1 MAKKEQKEKSIE
13 ETLWE
18 SANKL
23 RGSVEP
29 SEYKHVVLSLIFLK
43 YAFDR
48 FVERRDELIAEGKE
62 AFVNQPVFYN
72 AKNVFY
78 LSEAS
83 RWDYL
88 MENAKQND
96 IAIKID
102 AALAQV
108 EKDNLALKG
117 ALPSNY
123 YSGLGLDRTKLASL
137 LDVIG
142 KIDTQK
148 DREHDLIGR
157 VYEYFLGKFAIAEG
171 KGKGEYYTPKTIVN
185 LIAEM
190 IQPYR
195 GKIYDPCCGSG
206 GMFVQ
211 SMKFIEAHHGNK
223 KDISV
228 YGQEYTN
235 TTYKLAK
242 MNLAI
247 RGIACNLGEKAADT
261 FHDDQ
266 HKDLK
271 ADFIMANPP
280 FNQKAWRAENE
291 LTNDP
296 RWHGYDVPPTSNA
309 NYGWILNIVSKLS
322 TNGMAGF
329 LLANG
334 ALSGDG
340 TELNIRRQL
349 LKNHLVEA
357 IVILPRNMFYST
369 DISVTLWIL
378 AGNRKA
384 RTVEQN
390 GELVKYRNRENEVL
404 FIDLRQWGEPFEK
417 KYIQFTLEQIS
428 QIAENFHNWQRE
440 GYEQTYRNVPE
451 YCYSATLEEIEG
463 KGWSLVPSKY
473 IEFKSR
479 DEGIDF
485 DSKMKELQAEMK
497 ELLKQKY
504 DGYHFSEKMTDIYN
518 PFSLLNSFAQQRL
531 DDYWF
536 RSGTPSYL
544 LRLLNHSEENLDE
557 LTNRYYE
564 PQEFVDYKATVEK
577 PLPMIYQSGY
587 LTIKDYK
594 PRRGTFL
601 LDFPNNEVKAGFVSL
616 VASEYLKP
624 QKQSVNSWLQDIL
637 DALEDGKPD
646 TLRQLFTSFLADIP
660 YTMRRKNDERERE
673 RYFHY
678 TFYLIFRLVSVY
690 TVYTEKEQSEG
701 RVDCIVEVPDYV
713 YIFEFKLDGTAEE
726 ALRQIEEKG
735 YARPYEGDKRTLY
748 KIGVSFS
755 SQTGTVEQWEWI

>member
-1 MAKKEQKEKSIE
+1 MAKKQQKEKSIE
-13 ETLWE
+13 ETLWD

-43 YAFDR
+43 YAYDR
-48 FVERRDELIAEGKE
+48 FIERRNELIADHKE
-62 AFVNQPVFYN
+62 AFVEQPVFYN

-78 LSEAS
+78 LNEIS

-108 EKDNLALKG
+108 EKDNPSLKG

-123 YSGLGLDRTKLASL
+123 YSGSGLDRTKLASL

-142 KIDTQK
+142 QIDTQK
-148 DREHDLIGR
+148 DKEHDLIGR

-247 RGIACNLGEKAADT
+247 RGIACNLGERAANT

-280 FNQKAWRAENE
+280 FNQKDWREENE
-291 LTNDP
+291 LTDDP
-296 RWHGYDVPPTSNA
+296 RWHGDDVPPTSNA

-322 TNGMAGF
+322 ANGMAGF

-340 TELNIRRQL
+340 TELSIRRQL

-390 GELVKYRNRENEVL
+390 GETVKYRNRENEVL

-417 KYIQFTLEQIS
+417 KYIQFPPEQIA

-440 GYEQTYRNVPE
+440 DHEQSYRNVAE
-451 YCYSATLEEIEG
+451 YCYSATTEEIEA

-473 IEFKSR
+473 IEFKNR

-485 DSKMKELQAEMK
+485 DTKMKQLQGEMRELLRQEEESKRELSNLFK
-497 ELLKQKY
+497 EL
-504 DGYHFSEKMTDIYN
+504 GY
-518 PFSLLNSFAQQRL
+518 
-531 DDYWF
+531 
-536 RSGTPSYL
+536 
-544 LRLLNHSEENLDE
+544 
-557 LTNRYYE
+557 
-564 PQEFVDYKATVEK
+564 
-577 PLPMIYQSGY
+577 
-587 LTIKDYK
+587 
-594 PRRGTFL
+594 
-601 LDFPNNEVKAGFVSL
+601 GF
-616 VASEYLKP
+616 E
-624 QKQSVNSWLQDIL
+624 
-637 DALEDGKPD
+637 
-646 TLRQLFTSFLADIP
+646 
-660 YTMRRKNDERERE
+660 
-673 RYFHY
+673 
-678 TFYLIFRLVSVY
+678 
-690 TVYTEKEQSEG
+690 
-701 RVDCIVEVPDYV
+701 
-713 YIFEFKLDGTAEE
+713 
-726 ALRQIEEKG
+726 
-735 YARPYEGDKRTLY
+735 
-748 KIGVSFS
+748 
-755 SQTGTVEQWEWI
+755 